1 MGVVANVF
9 VSAGWFGSARWW
21 KIPAVPIHRN
31 GGWLAFSVRCSIQG
45 RMLMF
50 HMKVR
55 GYSLAAALVMT
66 VMMGCATLRPVASPD
81 LRPIEAKAQ
90 NPENGWWCA
99 RFVMQWP
106 EERTPSWHID
116 LFLAHEIISPVLY
129 QHKNHI
135 VLWRFHRRATRD
147 DTGHQFSFIFYASPE
162 TAREI
167 YHAIKSDTRLAAMK
181 RAGVIIRDSYDD
193 TSRMSEPNVEDTS
206 DLDWSSPIRKSW
218 PYYMMGASQMWL
230 NLITEIAREISKET
244 KPSSVQD
251 IEAFYQQVNAALQ
264 AVWREE
270 GGHAFL
276 HHLNALFE
284 YESVIIYEKRRMTF

>member
-1 MGVVANVF
+1 MFRIKFPGCWLVATV
-9 VSAGWFGSARWW
+9 
-21 KIPAVPIHRN
+21 
-31 GGWLAFSVRCSIQG
+31 
-45 RMLMF
+45 
-50 HMKVR
+50 
-55 GYSLAAALVMT
+55 LVMT
-66 VMMGCATLRPVASPD
+66 LTMGCAAVEPVASPS
-81 LRPIEAKAQ
+81 LEPIETTVKS
-90 NPENGWWCA
+90 PENGWWCA

-106 EERTPSWHID
+106 EDKEPSWHID

-129 QHKNHI
+129 YHKNRV
-135 VLWRFHRRATRD
+135 VLWRFHRRAVRD

-218 PYYMMGASQMWL
+218 PYFMMGASQTWL
-230 NLITEIAREISKET
+230 HLITEIAGEISIET
-244 KPSSVQD
+244 KPSSVQE
-251 IEAFYQQVNAALQ
+251 IEAFYQQVNASLQ
-264 AVWREE
+264 SSWREE